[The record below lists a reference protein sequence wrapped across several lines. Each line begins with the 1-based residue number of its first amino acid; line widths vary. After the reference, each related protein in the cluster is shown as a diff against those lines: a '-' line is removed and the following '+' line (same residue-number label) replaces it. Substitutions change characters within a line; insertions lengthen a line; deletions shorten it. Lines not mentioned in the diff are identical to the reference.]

1 MVGTTVR
8 RSMRAMTAGGM
19 LALASLALAPVA
31 SAADSSVDIA
41 GFAFSPQS
49 VTVKVGDTVT
59 WANADAQ
66 THTATAD
73 DGTFDTGSISGNT
86 SKSVTVTKAGTFA
99 YHCKIHPTMTATLV
113 VEAAAAPPS
122 TDALVSAAGSGDS
135 RLTWL
140 LPRLAFVLA
149 AAAAWRRFARR
160 SLPADA
166 ARDA

>member
-1 MVGTTVR
+1 MH
-8 RSMRAMTAGGM
+8 AITAGGM

-99 YHCKIHPTMTATLV
+99 YHCKVHPTMTATLV
-113 VEAAAAPPS
+113 VEAAAAPPP
-122 TDALVSAAGSGDS
+122 TDAIAGVRSAGESGP
-135 RLTWL
+135 TWP
-140 LPRLAFVLA
+140 LPGLA
-149 AAAAWRRFARR
+149 ALVAAFAAWRRFARR
-160 SLPADA
+160 TLATDA
-166 ARDA
+166 TDAPDA